1 VTDVRLVF
9 GAQAARA
16 YAYGLGAVLLGSTL
30 DRHGFSS
37 TEVGVV
43 LAAVLTGTVIASVV
57 LARYGERIGRRRAY
71 IILYAALALTGVVFA
86 FSNSLLGL
94 VAVAL
99 TGALSTEVVE
109 SGPFTSLEQAMIA
122 GELEHRRLAR
132 GFGVYNAVATA
143 AGSLGAL
150 SAAVIGDADPQ
161 RWFLV
166 LVPAALLGIAFASR
180 LSASVEVR
188 THVDEPGVVVEEPR
202 TGLIWK
208 LSGLFAIDSFAG
220 GFTVQSFIAYYLT
233 TRFGASIGTVGVV
246 FFVVGI
252 LQTASFLAAGRLGDR
267 FGLLNTMFFS
277 HLPSNMFLIAIAFA
291 PNLHTAVVLLFL
303 RTMLSQMDVPT
314 RQAYVMAM
322 VPARQRVT
330 AAATTNTA
338 RYLVR
343 PVGPLLAGASQSVA
357 LGLPFFIAG
366 SLKAVYDLMIYGW
379 FRKVPLAAS
388 ESTATT
394 AGAAAEFEA
403 VAAEEASGASMNDSH
418 SPE

>member
-1 VTDVRLVF
+1 
-9 GAQAARA
+9 
-16 YAYGLGAVLLGSTL
+16 
-30 DRHGFSS
+30 
-37 TEVGVV
+37 
-43 LAAVLTGTVIASVV
+43 
-57 LARYGERIGRRRAY
+57 
-71 IILYAALALTGVVFA
+71 
-86 FSNSLLGL
+86 
-94 VAVAL
+94 
-99 TGALSTEVVE
+99 
-109 SGPFTSLEQAMIA
+109 MIA

-150 SAAVIGDADPQ
+150 SAAIIGDADPQ

-166 LVPAALLGIAFASR
+166 FVPAALIGIAFASR
-180 LSASVEVR
+180 LSPSVEAR
-188 THVDEPGVVVEEPR
+188 THEDEPTPHEEPR

-220 GFTVQSFIAYYLT
+220 GFTVQSFIAYYLA
-233 TRFGASIGTVGVV
+233 TRFHASIATIGIV

-291 PNLHTAVVLLFL
+291 PNLNAAIALLL
-303 RTMLSQMDVPT
+303 ARTLLSQMDVPT
-314 RQAYVMAM
+314 RQAYVMTL
-322 VPARQRVT
+322 VPPRQRVV

-343 PVGPLLAGASQSVA
+343 PVGPVLAGASQNIA
-357 LGLPFFIAG
+357 LGLPFLIAG
-366 SLKAVYDLMIYGW
+366 SLKVIYDFMIYGW

-388 ESTATT
+388 ESSGTSEV
-394 AGAAAEFEA
+394 GAAG
-403 VAAEEASGASMNDSH
+403 STNDSH
-418 SPE
+418 RPE

>member
-1 VTDVRLVF
+1 MTDVRLVF

-43 LAAVLTGTVIASVV
+43 LAAVLTGTVIASVA

-71 IILYAALALTGVVFA
+71 IILYAALAVTGVVFA
-86 FSNSLLGL
+86 FANSLLPL
-94 VAVAL
+94 VIVAL

-150 SAAVIGDADPQ
+150 SAAAIGEANPQ

-166 LVPAALLGIAFASR
+166 LVPAALIGIAFASR
-180 LSASVEVR
+180 LSPSVEARV
-188 THVDEPGVVVEEPR
+188 PVEDATVPAEQPR
-202 TGLIWK
+202 TGIIWK

-220 GFTVQSFIAYYLT
+220 GFTVQSFIAYYLA
-233 TRFGASIGTVGVV
+233 TRFHASIATIGIV

-277 HLPSNMFLIAIAFA
+277 HLPSNLFLIAIAFA
-291 PNLHTAVVLLFL
+291 PNLHTAIALLFA

-322 VPARQRVT
+322 VPPRQRVT

-343 PVGPLLAGASQSVA
+343 PVGPLLAGASQNIA

-366 SLKAVYDLMIYGW
+366 SLKSLYDLMIYGW

-388 ESTATT
+388 ETSEAEAEAGVST
-394 AGAAAEFEA
+394 
-403 VAAEEASGASMNDSH
+403 NDSQ
-418 SPE
+418 SPA

>member
-1 VTDVRLVF
+1 VTDVRLVL

-16 YAYGLGAVLLGSTL
+16 YAYGLGAVLLGSSL

-37 TEVGVV
+37 TEVGLV
-43 LAAVLTGTVIASVV
+43 LAAVLTGTVLASLV

-71 IILYAALALTGVVFA
+71 LILYAGLALTGVVFA
-86 FSNSLLGL
+86 FANSLLPL
-94 VAVAL
+94 VIVAL

-109 SGPFTSLEQAMIA
+109 SGPFTSLEQAMLA

-143 AGSLGAL
+143 GGSLGAL
-150 SAAVIGDADPQ
+150 TAAAIGDADPQ

-166 LVPAALLGIAFASR
+166 FVPAALIGIAFASR
-180 LSASVEVR
+180 LSPSVEARAHAAAVTDAAGR
-188 THVDEPGVVVEEPR
+188 PIAEEQPR

-208 LSGLFAIDSFAG
+208 LSGLFAMDSFAG

-233 TRFGASIGTVGVV
+233 TRFDASISTVGVV

-252 LQTASFLAAGRLGDR
+252 LQTASFLAAGSLGDR
-267 FGLLNTMFFS
+267 FGLLNTMVFS
-277 HLPSNMFLIAIAFA
+277 HLPSNLFLIAIAFA
-291 PNLHTAVVLLFL
+291 PNLTTAITLYLL
-303 RTMLSQMDVPT
+303 RTVLSQMDVPT
-314 RQAYVMAM
+314 RQAYVMAL
-322 VPARQRVT
+322 VPPRQRVT

-343 PVGPLLAGASQSVA
+343 PVGPLLAGASQNVA

-366 SLKAVYDLMIYGW
+366 SIKVVYDLILYGW
-379 FRKVPLAAS
+379 FRKVPLATNPDAAP
-388 ESTATT
+388 ETAPATPAGVST
-394 AGAAAEFEA
+394 
-403 VAAEEASGASMNDSH
+403 NDSQ
-418 SPE
+418 SSE

>member
-43 LAAVLTGTVIASVV
+43 LAAVLTGTVIASVA

-71 IILYAALALTGVVFA
+71 MILYAALAVTGVVFA
-86 FSNSLLGL
+86 FANSLLPL
-94 VAVAL
+94 VAIAL

-150 SAAVIGDADPQ
+150 SAAAIGDANPQ

-166 LVPAALLGIAFASR
+166 LVPAALLGMAFASR
-180 LSASVEVR
+180 LSPSVEARVHIEDA
-188 THVDEPGVVVEEPR
+188 TVPIEQPR
-202 TGLIWK
+202 TGIIWK

-220 GFTVQSFIAYYLT
+220 GFTVQSFIAYYLA
-233 TRFGASIGTVGVV
+233 TRFHASIATIGVV

-277 HLPSNMFLIAIAFA
+277 HLPSNLFLIAIAFA
-291 PNLHTAVVLLFL
+291 PNLNAAIALLFA
-303 RTMLSQMDVPT
+303 RTLLSQMDVPT

-322 VPARQRVT
+322 VPPRQRVT

-343 PVGPLLAGASQSVA
+343 PVGPLLAGASQNIA

-366 SLKAVYDLMIYGW
+366 SLKSLYDLMIYGW
-379 FRKVPLAAS
+379 FRSVPLAAS
-388 ESTATT
+388 ETSEAE
-394 AGAAAEFEA
+394 AAAG
-403 VAAEEASGASMNDSH
+403 VSTNDSQ
-418 SPE
+418 SPA

>member
-1 VTDVRLVF
+1 
-9 GAQAARA
+9 
-16 YAYGLGAVLLGSTL
+16 
-30 DRHGFSS
+30 
-37 TEVGVV
+37 
-43 LAAVLTGTVIASVV
+43 
-57 LARYGERIGRRRAY
+57 
-71 IILYAALALTGVVFA
+71 
-86 FSNSLLGL
+86 
-94 VAVAL
+94 VAL

-150 SAAVIGDADPQ
+150 SAAIIGDADPQ

-166 LVPAALLGIAFASR
+166 FVPAALIGIAFAAR
-180 LSASVEVR
+180 LSPSVEAR
-188 THVDEPGVVVEEPR
+188 TLVDAPTIREEPR
-202 TGLIWK
+202 TGLIWR

-233 TRFGASIGTVGVV
+233 TRFHASIATIGIV

-277 HLPSNMFLIAIAFA
+277 HLPSNLFLIAMAFA
-291 PNLHTAVVLLFL
+291 PNLHAAIALYLC
-303 RTMLSQMDVPT
+303 RTVLSQMDVPT

-322 VPARQRVT
+322 VPPRQRVA

-343 PVGPLLAGASQSVA
+343 PVGPLLAGASQNIA

-366 SLKAVYDLMIYGW
+366 SLKSIYDLVLYGW

-388 ESTATT
+388 ESDAATD
-394 AGAAAEFEA
+394 AGAG
-403 VAAEEASGASMNDSH
+403 VGSTNDSQ

>member
-1 VTDVRLVF
+1 VTDVRLVL

-43 LAAVLTGTVIASVV
+43 LAAVLTGTVIASVI
-57 LARYGERIGRRRAY
+57 LARVGERVGRRRAY
-71 IILYAALALTGVVFA
+71 IILYAGLALTGVVFA
-86 FSNSLLGL
+86 YANSLLPL
-94 VAVAL
+94 VIVAL

-109 SGPFTSLEQAMIA
+109 SGPFTSLEQAMLA

-143 AGSLGAL
+143 GGSLGAL
-150 SAAVIGDADPQ
+150 TAAAIGDADPQ

-166 LVPAALLGIAFASR
+166 FVPAAVIGILFASR
-180 LSASVEVR
+180 LSPSVEARAHIDDR
-188 THVDEPGVVVEEPR
+188 TVTESPPR
-202 TGLIWK
+202 TGVIWK

-220 GFTVQSFIAYYLT
+220 GFTVQSFMAYYLT
-233 TRFGASIGTVGVV
+233 TRYHASLSTVGIV

-252 LQTASFLAAGRLGDR
+252 LQTASFLAAGSLGDR

-277 HLPSNMFLIAIAFA
+277 HLPSNLFLIAIAFA
-291 PNLHTAVVLLFL
+291 PNLNVAIALYLF
-303 RTMLSQMDVPT
+303 RTVLSQMDVPT

-322 VPARQRVT
+322 VPPRQRVT

-343 PVGPLLAGASQSVA
+343 PVGPILAGVSQNIA
-357 LGLPFFIAG
+357 LGAPFLIAG
-366 SLKAVYDLMIYGW
+366 SLKSLYDFMIYGW
-379 FRKVPLAAS
+379 FRKVPLATSESSAS
-388 ESTATT
+388 EPAAGVST
-394 AGAAAEFEA
+394 
-403 VAAEEASGASMNDSH
+403 NDSH
-418 SPE
+418 NSE

>member
-1 VTDVRLVF
+1 MTDFQRVL
-9 GAQAARA
+9 GAQMARA

-57 LARYGERIGRRRAY
+57 LARAGERIGRRRAY
-71 IILYAALALTGVVFA
+71 VLLYIALALAGVVFA
-86 FSNSLLGL
+86 FADALLPL
-94 VAVAL
+94 VLVAL

-109 SGPFTSLEQAMIA
+109 SGPFTSLEQAMLA
-122 GELEHRRLAR
+122 GELEHHRLAR

-143 AGSLGAL
+143 GGALGAL
-150 SAAVIGDADPQ
+150 TAAAIGDADPQ

-166 LVPAALLGIAFASR
+166 FVPASLIGIAFASR
-180 LSASVEVR
+180 LSASVEAQG
-188 THVDEPGVVVEEPR
+188 HAPSEAPEPKEEVPR
-202 TGLIWK
+202 PTGLIYR
-208 LSGLFAIDSFAG
+208 LSALFAMDSFAG

-233 TRFGASIGTVGVV
+233 TRYHASLSTVGVV

-267 FGLLNTMFFS
+267 FGLLNTMVFS
-277 HLPSNMFLIAIAFA
+277 HLPSNLFLISIAFA
-291 PNLHTAVVLLFL
+291 PNLTTAIVLLFL
-303 RTMLSQMDVPT
+303 RTTLSQMDVPT
-314 RQAYVMAM
+314 RQAYVMAL
-322 VPARQRVT
+322 VPPRQRVT

-338 RYLVR
+338 RYIVR
-343 PVGPLLAGASQSVA
+343 PIGPLLAGASQNIA
-357 LGLPFFIAG
+357 LGAPFLVAG
-366 SLKAVYDLMIYGW
+366 SIKAVYDLLIYGW

-388 ESTATT
+388 
-394 AGAAAEFEA
+394 GPVPAAE
-403 VAAEEASGASMNDSH
+403 GSMNDSH

>member
-1 VTDVRLVF
+1 VTTKTSVALGQNDRMTDVRLVF

-30 DRHGFSS
+30 DRLGFSS

-57 LARYGERIGRRRAY
+57 LARAGERIGRRRAY
-71 IILYAALALTGVVFA
+71 LILYAALAVAGVVFA
-86 FSNSLLGL
+86 FANSLLPL
-94 VAVAL
+94 VIVAL

-150 SAAVIGDADPQ
+150 SAAIIGDADPQ

-166 LVPAALLGIAFASR
+166 FVPAALIGIAFASR
-180 LSASVEVR
+180 LSSSVEAGIP
-188 THVDEPGVVVEEPR
+188 VDEPTSHIEEPR
-202 TGLIWK
+202 TGIVWK

-233 TRFGASIGTVGVV
+233 TRFDASISTIGVV

-277 HLPSNMFLIAIAFA
+277 HLPSNLFLIAIAFA
-291 PNLHTAVVLLFL
+291 PNLNAAIALLL
-303 RTMLSQMDVPT
+303 ARTVLSQMDVPT

-322 VPARQRVT
+322 VPPRQRVA

-338 RYLVR
+338 RYVVR
-343 PVGPLLAGASQSVA
+343 PVGPLLAGASQNIA
-357 LGLPFFIAG
+357 LGLPFLIAG
-366 SLKAVYDLMIYGW
+366 SLKVMYDLMIYGW
-379 FRKVPLAAS
+379 FRRVPLAAS
-388 ESTATT
+388 GTTSEAGVGST
-394 AGAAAEFEA
+394 
-403 VAAEEASGASMNDSH
+403 ND
-418 SPE
+418 